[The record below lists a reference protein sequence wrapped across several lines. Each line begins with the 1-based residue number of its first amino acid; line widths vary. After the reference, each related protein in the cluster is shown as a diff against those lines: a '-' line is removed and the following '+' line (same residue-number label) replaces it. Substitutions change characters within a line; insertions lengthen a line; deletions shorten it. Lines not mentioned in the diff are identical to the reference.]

1 MVKPSQQIAEEMADA
16 AAKHRLKS
24 PRTPTQQAILETI
37 PLTQLIEVAR
47 AAKIH
52 HSQWPNG
59 KDGRCVMCSALD
71 ALKQT
76 GNAEWL

>member
-1 MVKPSQQIAEEMADA
+1 MKPSKQIAEEMADA

-37 PLTQLIEVAR
+37 PLAQLIEVAR
-47 AAKIH
+47 VAKKSQTVAAIF
-52 HSQWPNG
+52 N
-59 KDGRCVMCSALD
+59 DEDVELEDALK

-76 GNAEWL
+76 GKADWL